1 MTNDNANLP
10 ATLPPGPPE
19 IEAETVGTAVQTLE
33 SEPNARPPAA
43 PAASAPRSP
52 GMIML
57 ALFAALLAIA
67 SALYFSRTRT
77 PAPGDAATGTGAAS
91 NGVAPITI
99 EVPGSKP
106 QSAAAGGHDAPS
118 ADNSGIANPS
128 PEKIFNDAGSFKE
141 SLSSTDPE
149 RALPDSSR
157 PGLPPAPHALPDGA
171 SANDALR
178 DAAKAASRGAPPS
191 DDPQT
196 EQDLAPDA
204 RLLDPEASL
213 SDFGAP
219 ALATLRN
226 DAKRALAFA
235 ALAAKARSG
244 EPFAAEL
251 GVYLSNDLDAPLSAS
266 IAAQAPAGIST
277 LATLS
282 ARFPDYRNKALAAG
296 RRAEA
301 KGPAARLA
309 ASLASLVNL
318 RPARPLPGSTSAAIL
333 SRAEGA
339 LALGNLAGALAELTA
354 LNTDAAAALA
364 PWMSDAMIRLTLE
377 EALAA
382 REQALYASLD
392 AAFSGGPP
400 GR

>member
-99 EVPGSKP
+99 EVPGSQQQP
-106 QSAAAGGHDAPS
+106 AAAGAHDAPS
-118 ADNSGIANPS
+118 ADSSGIANPS

-141 SLSSTDPE
+141 SLSSTGPA
-149 RALPDSSR
+149 RALPDGTI
-157 PGLPPAPHALPDGA
+157 PDLPPAPHALPDGA

-178 DAAKAASRGAPPS
+178 NAAKAASRAPPA
-191 DDPQT
+191 DDPQA
-196 EQDLAPDA
+196 EQDPAPDA
-204 RLLDPEASL
+204 RLLDPEAYL

-251 GVYLSNDLDAPLSAS
+251 GVYLSNDLDAPLSAA
-266 IAAQAPAGIST
+266 IAARAPAGIST

-282 ARFPDYRNKALAAG
+282 ARFPGYRNKALAAG

-339 LALGNLAGALAELTA
+339 LALGNLAGALAELTT
-354 LNTDAAAALA
+354 LNADAAAALA
-364 PWMSDAMIRLTLE
+364 PWMSDTMIRLTLE